1 MNEAAETLEFEQ
13 AAPYRDKI
21 RELKKIKTAQP

>member
-13 AAPYRDKI
+13 AAQYRDKI
-21 RELKKIKTAQP
+21 WELKKIKTAQP